1 MNKNTE
7 TIAIITFYT
16 IVALYVIACAFDT
29 IELLSTI
36 GLSMIPVKPS
46 FSVYNLITKG
56 RKYRD
61 NDSPRKFAALHCP
74 TYKVLDF
81 SERYILDHRIH
92 RDFMMNTSR
101 GQSKW
106 ITHGQGI
113 LHIAISNGYSSVRI
127 GARQVFAIDEWT
139 RTIYHI
145 DRMGK
150 LHVTDFYM
158 DYDMTDVIA
167 QVTECL
173 EVCKEHYNAEKW
185 ARVDAK
191 AKEHDWQVISDTC
204 EFTERVEWDR
214 TTVKVWLKEFSK
226 TSVEWERQYGRINL
240 NGSVSYKTEKG
251 KYPKA
256 YQIVIGDTVAW
267 IPHSI
272 LSHRTV
278 LHGGRVQVHP
288 GDDKFL
294 TFQMSPQSIDLP
306 NWWLS
311 KTLGK
316 DYIGAIEP
324 IAKSEFFAKH
334 VPKRRWRR

>member
-1 MNKNTE
+1 MKKDLE
-7 TIAIITFYT
+7 IIAILIAFAIAFAYVVGCTFQ
-16 IVALYVIACAFDT
+16 T
-29 IELLSTI
+29 IENITTI
-36 GLSMIPVKPS
+36 GLSMIPMKPS

-61 NDSPRKFAALHCP
+61 TDSPRKFAALHCP

-173 EVCKEHYNAEKW
+173 EVCREHYNAEKW

-191 AKEHDWQVISDTC
+191 AKEHDWKVISDTC

-214 TTVKVWLKEFSK
+214 TKVKVWLKGFSK
-226 TSVEWERQYGRINL
+226 TSVEWERQWARINL
-240 NGSVSYKTEKG
+240 NRTVSFKTEKG

-272 LSHRTV
+272 LSHRTT
-278 LHGGRVQVHP
+278 LHGGRVLVHP
-288 GDDKFL
+288 GDDNFL

-311 KTLGK
+311 KTLGD
-316 DYIGAIEP
+316 DYVHKVEP

-334 VPKRRWRR
+334 VPKRRWKR